1 MAIRV
6 LIVDDH
12 LLVRKGLRAVLEGT
26 PDIEVVE
33 EAENGREALDRVR
46 ETAPD
51 VVLMDLSMPGLNGI
65 EATRRIAEEAPNTH
79 ALALSVQSDRQLV
92 DRMLEAGADGYVMK
106 DSAVEELVEAIRT
119 VAAGEIVL
127 SPRVAGIVLD
137 RYVRQGQGDVPQ
149 KAAALTPRQQEV
161 LQLIAEG
168 RHTKQIAHELD
179 ISPKT
184 VEMH

>member
-79 ALALSVQSDRQLV
+79 ALVVHNS
-92 DRMLEAGADGYVMK
+92 
-106 DSAVEELVEAIRT
+106 
-119 VAAGEIVL
+119 
-127 SPRVAGIVLD
+127 
-137 RYVRQGQGDVPQ
+137 
-149 KAAALTPRQQEV
+149 
-161 LQLIAEG
+161 
-168 RHTKQIAHELD
+168 
-179 ISPKT
+179 
-184 VEMH
+184 